1 MDQQVAEEVASTKF
15 GCAKCGNVYKW
26 KKSLNKH
33 WKEKHGSDPG
43 DQLYTPPGMHIL
55 LQQGNHTQT
64 EHRRCCHKN
73 LLERI
78 TVKQRGADSNASSR
92 AQTPQ
97 NFLNGHYNNGQQDD
111 EMDGAAP
118 LSYMPSTIPMG
129 PFVLGTSSQP
139 VFPSSGQRQ
148 SLINSLNAPIPS
160 STALDLS
167 THSMDEPDSVDDT
180 PKPLDFSVQRGSQQT
195 NSGSTP
201 ASRSLF
207 NSHQEA
213 TTEEDEEVSALNQLV
228 ASGENLRDKVILKC
242 PKCSEV
248 LKTQTAYSNHMAMH
262 LQSSNKRVAKCGVCQ
277 MHFPNNEALN
287 THFMDNHLDLIASHK
302 VSFWGFTL
310 PPFWGVTVHSPDLD
324 PFLHI
329 VFVLFRCFWF
339 FAHFNLKTTT
349 VLFFLV
355 CAFYAAWS
363 MLSAFLCYTLLRFHC
378 FFVVGFTAS

>member
-1 MDQQVAEEVASTKF
+1 M
-15 GCAKCGNVYKW
+15 
-26 KKSLNKH
+26 
-33 WKEKHGSDPG
+33 
-43 DQLYTPPGMHIL
+43 
-55 LQQGNHTQT
+55 
-64 EHRRCCHKN
+64 
-73 LLERI
+73 
-78 TVKQRGADSNASSR
+78 
-92 AQTPQ
+92 
-97 NFLNGHYNNGQQDD
+97 
-111 EMDGAAP
+111 
-118 LSYMPSTIPMG
+118 
-129 PFVLGTSSQP
+129 
-139 VFPSSGQRQ
+139 
-148 SLINSLNAPIPS
+148 
-160 STALDLS
+160 
-167 THSMDEPDSVDDT
+167 DDT

-310 PPFWGVTVHSPDLD
+310 PPFWG
-324 PFLHI
+324 
-329 VFVLFRCFWF
+329 
-339 FAHFNLKTTT
+339 
-349 VLFFLV
+349 
-355 CAFYAAWS
+355 
-363 MLSAFLCYTLLRFHC
+363 
-378 FFVVGFTAS
+378 